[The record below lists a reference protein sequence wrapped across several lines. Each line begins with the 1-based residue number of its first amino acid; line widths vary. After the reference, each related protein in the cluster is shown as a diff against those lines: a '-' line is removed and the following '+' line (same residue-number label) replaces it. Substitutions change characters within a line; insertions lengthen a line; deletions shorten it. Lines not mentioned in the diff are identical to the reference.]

1 MIGLA
6 GLLVPGGR
14 RAGWREEWEAEV
26 WHHLQHNGNGSGAL
40 SGVALLLRCLGAFP
54 HALWVR
60 REGWTMDGILQD
72 LRFAVRT
79 LARRPMFTFV
89 AVATLALGIGGNTAV
104 FSVVNTVLLRPL
116 PVPNSDRLVWVWDP
130 LYALDRGVLG
140 TSLRLDGVPYTVV
153 GVLPEGLSFPG
164 ADVLLPP
171 TFGADWYTGRQAH
184 FLRPIG
190 LLSDGAGLS
199 DTQAGLDGTVLAFSA
214 GVSMLVGLLFGLA
227 PELESVTV
235 ALDRVTERVATH
247 PGVEGVGAATVM
259 PFSGNGGDTYVYA
272 EERPPEQ
279 IRNIQNT
286 AFIKFVEEDYFS
298 LLGGS
303 LAPGRFQAL
312 LLGLFSLLAVGL
324 AGVGVYGILAEGV
337 NERRREIGV
346 RTAMGARPSSVVN
359 EVVQRGLKIA
369 AAGIVVG
376 GIAAFGTTR
385 VLSHLLFGVGPRDP

>member
-1 MIGLA
+1 
-6 GLLVPGGR
+6 
-14 RAGWREEWEAEV
+14 
-26 WHHLQHNGNGSGAL
+26 
-40 SGVALLLRCLGAFP
+40 
-54 HALWVR
+54 
-60 REGWTMDGILQD
+60 MDGILQD

-79 LARRPMFTFV
+79 LARRPMFTLV

-214 GVSMLVGLLFGLA
+214 EVSMLVGLLFGLA

-303 LAPGRFQAL
+303 PAPGRFQAL
-312 LLGLFSLLAVGL
+312 LLGLFSLVAFGL

-385 VLSHLLFGVGPRDP
+385 VLSHLLFGVGPRDPYAFLLTPLFLLAVMVLASWIPAHQVARVDPSTALRSDR